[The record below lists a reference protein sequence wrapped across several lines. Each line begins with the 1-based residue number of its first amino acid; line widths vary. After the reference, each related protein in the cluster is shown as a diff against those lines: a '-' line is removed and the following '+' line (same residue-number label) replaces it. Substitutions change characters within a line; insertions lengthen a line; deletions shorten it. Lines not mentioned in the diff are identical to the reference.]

1 MKALSRTFN
10 ALSWPLWIKLS
21 AGFALAILIPA
32 LLIVFV
38 AQSGYNDLNTDNV
51 RRYVSENGAH
61 QQQAISAALAQAAAE
76 LQALTGNA
84 SATRQMVLTLQP
96 DASAAQSR
104 VVAALFRDNLFG
116 SGLYTLVRL
125 LNTDGVIVAQS
136 NAIDALPSGVSNA
149 ESLTFIQARETFGGG
164 ADAMVAVLP
173 SGIVE
178 IARAVFQDGEVA
190 GYLIG
195 TLDTERALLSYLTL
209 NGNTYNAYSYL
220 VSGGQDPVLF
230 VRRDDR
236 EAANISLAGSPA
248 VARAF
253 NGVAQTDTYRLGAE
267 RDQTVIGFYAP
278 IANPIRPD
286 VPLFALV
293 TEAGASL
300 TFGQSLVYLGGA
312 RAFVLIIGAGSVLA
326 LLVLLFNQL
335 ITQPVNQLREAM
347 QAISQGDFEAPVDM
361 PKRRDEIGQLT
372 GTFVDMR
379 EHVHALLRDLETR
392 IAERIRD
399 INATHQVSRFAV
411 TQRDLQTLMDEAV
424 NLIIQHF
431 PNIYHAQ
438 IFLLNDDR
446 DYAVLR
452 ASTGEVGQVLLKRGH
467 RLAVGSISVI
477 GQVTKQGDA
486 VVARDTATSQVHRRN
501 EFLPDTRAELAIPL
515 RVGEMVIGALDVQS
529 KQRNAFNQD
538 EILVLQTMADQL
550 AVAIENARLYQESL
564 RRMADIER
572 ANREATLATWREYIY
587 TRRQRALAS
596 EAGVP
601 TGSDL
606 SDLRQRAIR
615 EGRVV
620 VGEATGHGTVPVAV
634 PIKLSGQTLGAVEW
648 ELPVEHLDN
657 SKLQLAQ
664 ELANRLAIS
673 LDNARLF
680 EDSQR
685 AAERERIVNT
695 IAAKLTPQTEIAEIL
710 QTAVREVGQALRAPQ
725 VNIRLHQANGKN
737 EQR

>member
-209 NGNTYNAYSYL
+209 NGNAYNAYSYL

-267 RDQTVIGFYAP
+267 RDRTVIGFYAP

-300 TFGQSLVYLGGA
+300 TFGQSLAYLGGA
-312 RAFVLIIGAGSVLA
+312 RAFVLIVGAGAVLA

-335 ITQPVNQLREAM
+335 ITHPINQLREAM
-347 QAISQGDFEAPVDM
+347 QAVSQGDFEAPVDV
-361 PKRRDEIGQLT
+361 PKHRDEIGQLT

-392 IAERIRD
+392 IADRIRD

-446 DYAVLR
+446 DYAVLH

-515 RVGEMVIGALDVQS
+515 RVGEQVIGALDVQS
-529 KQRNAFNQD
+529 KQRNAFSQD

-587 TRRQRALAS
+587 TRRQRAL
-596 EAGVP
+596 
-601 TGSDL
+601 
-606 SDLRQRAIR
+606 
-615 EGRVV
+615 
-620 VGEATGHGTVPVAV
+620 
-634 PIKLSGQTLGAVEW
+634 
-648 ELPVEHLDN
+648 
-657 SKLQLAQ
+657 
-664 ELANRLAIS
+664 
-673 LDNARLF
+673 
-680 EDSQR
+680 
-685 AAERERIVNT
+685 
-695 IAAKLTPQTEIAEIL
+695 
-710 QTAVREVGQALRAPQ
+710 EVFVQF
-725 VNIRLHQANGKN
+725 
-737 EQR
+737 

>member
-61 QQQAISAALAQAAAE
+61 QQQAISATLAQAAAE

-96 DASAAQSR
+96 DASASQSR

-125 LNTDGVIVAQS
+125 LNMDGVIVAQS

-149 ESLTFIQARETFGGG
+149 ESQTFIQARETFGEG

-195 TLDTERALLSYLTL
+195 TLDTERTLLSYLTL
-209 NGNTYNAYSYL
+209 NGNAYNAYSYL

-230 VRRDDR
+230 VLRQDR

-267 RDQTVIGFYAP
+267 RDRTVIGFYAP
-278 IANPIRPD
+278 IANPVRPD

-300 TFGQSLVYLGGA
+300 TFGQSLAYLGGA
-312 RAFVLIIGAGSVLA
+312 RAFVLIVGAGSVLA

-347 QAISQGDFEAPVDM
+347 QAVSQGDFEAPVDV
-361 PKRRDEIGQLT
+361 PKRRDEIGQLA

-379 EHVHALLRDLETR
+379 EHVQSLLRDLETR
-392 IAERIRD
+392 IADRIRD

-477 GQVTKQGDA
+477 GQVTKQGDV

-515 RVGEMVIGALDVQS
+515 RVGEQVIGALDVQS
-529 KQRNAFNQD
+529 KQRNAFSQD

-648 ELPVEHLDN
+648 ELPAEHLDN

>member
-61 QQQAISAALAQAAAE
+61 QQQAIGAALAQAAAE
-76 LQALTGNA
+76 LQALTSNA

-96 DASAAQSR
+96 DAPAAQSR

-149 ESLTFIQARETFGGG
+149 ESLTFIQAREIFGEG
-164 ADAMVAVLP
+164 ADALVAVLP

-190 GYLIG
+190 GYLVG
-195 TLDTERALLSYLTL
+195 TLDTERAILSYLTL
-209 NGNTYNAYSYL
+209 NGNVYNAYSYL

-230 VRRDDR
+230 VRRQDR
-236 EAANISLAGSPA
+236 DAANISLAGSPA

-253 NGVAQTDTYRLGAE
+253 NGVAQMDTYRLGAE
-267 RDQTVIGFYAP
+267 RDRTVIGFYAP
-278 IANPIRPD
+278 IANPVRPD

-293 TEAGASL
+293 TEASASL
-300 TFGQSLVYLGGA
+300 TFGQSLAYLGGA
-312 RAFVLIIGAGSVLA
+312 RAFVLIVGAGSVLA

-347 QAISQGDFEAPVDM
+347 QAVNQGDFEAPVDV

-411 TQRDLQTLMDEAV
+411 AQRDLQTLMDEAV

-446 DYAVLR
+446 DYAILR

-477 GQVTKQGDA
+477 GQVTKQGDV

-515 RVGEMVIGALDVQS
+515 RIGEQVIGALDVQS
-529 KQRNAFNQD
+529 KQRNAFSQD

-572 ANREATLATWREYIY
+572 ANREATLATWQEYIY

-648 ELPVEHLDN
+648 ELPAEHLDN
-657 SKLQLAQ
+657 NKLQLAQ

>member
-61 QQQAISAALAQAAAE
+61 QQQAIGAALAQAAAE
-76 LQALTGNA
+76 LQALTSNA

-96 DASAAQSR
+96 DAPAAQSR

-149 ESLTFIQARETFGGG
+149 ESLTFIQAREIFGEG
-164 ADAMVAVLP
+164 ADALVAVLP

-190 GYLIG
+190 GYLVG
-195 TLDTERALLSYLTL
+195 TLDTERAILSYLTL
-209 NGNTYNAYSYL
+209 NGNVYNAYSYL

-230 VRRDDR
+230 VRRQDR
-236 EAANISLAGSPA
+236 DAANISLAGSPA

-253 NGVAQTDTYRLGAE
+253 NGVAQMDTYRLGAE
-267 RDQTVIGFYAP
+267 RDRTVIGFYAP
-278 IANPIRPD
+278 IANPVRPD

-293 TEAGASL
+293 TEASASL
-300 TFGQSLVYLGGA
+300 TFGQSLAYLGGA
-312 RAFVLIIGAGSVLA
+312 RAFVLIVGAGSVLA

-347 QAISQGDFEAPVDM
+347 QAVNQGDFEAPVDV

-411 TQRDLQTLMDEAV
+411 AQRDLQTLMDEAV

-446 DYAVLR
+446 DYAILR

-477 GQVTKQGDA
+477 GQVTKQGDV

-515 RVGEMVIGALDVQS
+515 RIGEQVIGALDVQS
-529 KQRNAFNQD
+529 KQRNAFSQD

-564 RRMADIER
+564 RRMAEIER
-572 ANREATLATWREYIY
+572 ANREATLATWQEYIY

-606 SDLRQRAIR
+606 SALRQRAIR

-648 ELPVEHLDN
+648 ELPAEHLDN
-657 SKLQLAQ
+657 NKLQLAQ

>member
-149 ESLTFIQARETFGGG
+149 ESLTFIQARETFGEG

-477 GQVTKQGDA
+477 GQVTKQGDV

>member
-61 QQQAISAALAQAAAE
+61 QQQAIGAALAQAAAE
-76 LQALTGNA
+76 LQALTSNA

-96 DASAAQSR
+96 DAPAAQSR

-149 ESLTFIQARETFGGG
+149 ESLTFIQAREIFGEG
-164 ADAMVAVLP
+164 ADALVAVLP

-190 GYLIG
+190 GYLVG
-195 TLDTERALLSYLTL
+195 TLDTERAILSYLTL
-209 NGNTYNAYSYL
+209 NGNVYNAYSYL

-230 VRRDDR
+230 VRRQDR
-236 EAANISLAGSPA
+236 DAANISLAGSPA

-253 NGVAQTDTYRLGAE
+253 NGVAQMDTYRLGAE
-267 RDQTVIGFYAP
+267 RDRTVIGFYAP
-278 IANPIRPD
+278 IANPVRPD

-293 TEAGASL
+293 TEASASL
-300 TFGQSLVYLGGA
+300 TFGQSLAYLGGA
-312 RAFVLIIGAGSVLA
+312 RAFVLIVGAGSVLA

-347 QAISQGDFEAPVDM
+347 QAVNQGDFEAPVDV

-446 DYAVLR
+446 DYAILR

-477 GQVTKQGDA
+477 GQVTKQGDV

-515 RVGEMVIGALDVQS
+515 RIGEQVIGALDVQS
-529 KQRNAFNQD
+529 KQRNAFSQD

-564 RRMADIER
+564 RRMAEIER
-572 ANREATLATWREYIY
+572 ANREATLATWQEYIY

-606 SDLRQRAIR
+606 SALRQRAIR

-648 ELPVEHLDN
+648 ELPAEHLDN
-657 SKLQLAQ
+657 NKLQLAQ

>member
-51 RRYVSENGAH
+51 QRYVSENGAH
-61 QQQAISAALAQAAAE
+61 QQQAIGAALAQAAAE

-96 DASAAQSR
+96 DAPAAQSR

-149 ESLTFIQARETFGGG
+149 ESLTFIQARETFGEG
-164 ADAMVAVLP
+164 ADALVAVLP

-209 NGNTYNAYSYL
+209 NGNVYNAYSYL

-230 VRRDDR
+230 VRRQDR

-253 NGVAQTDTYRLGAE
+253 NGVAQMDTYRLGAE
-267 RDQTVIGFYAP
+267 RDRTVIGFYAP
-278 IANPIRPD
+278 IANPVRPD

-293 TEAGASL
+293 TEASASL
-300 TFGQSLVYLGGA
+300 TFGQSLAYLGGA
-312 RAFVLIIGAGSVLA
+312 RAFVLIVGAGSVLA

-335 ITQPVNQLREAM
+335 ITQPINQLREAM
-347 QAISQGDFEAPVDM
+347 QAVNQGDFEAPVDV

-411 TQRDLQTLMDEAV
+411 AQRDLQTLMDEAV

-446 DYAVLR
+446 DYAILR

-477 GQVTKQGDA
+477 GQVTKQGDV

-515 RVGEMVIGALDVQS
+515 RIGEQVIGALDVQS
-529 KQRNAFNQD
+529 KQRNAFSQD

-564 RRMADIER
+564 RRMAEIER
-572 ANREATLATWREYIY
+572 ANREATLATWQEYIY

-606 SDLRQRAIR
+606 SALRQRAIR

-648 ELPVEHLDN
+648 ELPAEHLDN

>member
-149 ESLTFIQARETFGGG
+149 ESLTFIQARETFGEG

-209 NGNTYNAYSYL
+209 NGNAHNAYSYL

-286 VPLFALV
+286 VPLFTLV

-312 RAFVLIIGAGSVLA
+312 RAFVLIVGAGSVLA

-477 GQVTKQGDA
+477 GQVTKQGDV

-515 RVGEMVIGALDVQS
+515 RVGELVIGALDVQS
-529 KQRNAFNQD
+529 KQRNAFSQD

>member
-149 ESLTFIQARETFGGG
+149 ESLTFIQARETFGEG

-209 NGNTYNAYSYL
+209 NGNAHNAYSYL

-312 RAFVLIIGAGSVLA
+312 RAFVLIVGAGSVLA

-477 GQVTKQGDA
+477 GQVTKQGDV

-515 RVGEMVIGALDVQS
+515 RVGELVIGALDVQS
-529 KQRNAFNQD
+529 KQRNAFSQD

>member
-76 LQALTGNA
+76 LQALTSNA

-96 DASAAQSR
+96 DAPAAQSR

-149 ESLTFIQARETFGGG
+149 ESLTFIQAREIFGEG
-164 ADAMVAVLP
+164 ADALVAVLP

-190 GYLIG
+190 GYLVG
-195 TLDTERALLSYLTL
+195 TLDTERAILSYLTL
-209 NGNTYNAYSYL
+209 NGNVYNAYSYL

-230 VRRDDR
+230 VRRQDR
-236 EAANISLAGSPA
+236 DAANISLAGSPA

-253 NGVAQTDTYRLGAE
+253 NGVAQMDTYRLGAE
-267 RDQTVIGFYAP
+267 RDRTVIGFYAP
-278 IANPIRPD
+278 IANPVRPD

-293 TEAGASL
+293 TEASASL
-300 TFGQSLVYLGGA
+300 TFGQSLAYLGGA
-312 RAFVLIIGAGSVLA
+312 RAFVLIVGAGSVLA

-347 QAISQGDFEAPVDM
+347 QAVNQGDFEAPVDV

-411 TQRDLQTLMDEAV
+411 AQRDLQTLMDEAV

-446 DYAVLR
+446 DYAILR

-477 GQVTKQGDA
+477 GQVTKQGDV

-515 RVGEMVIGALDVQS
+515 RIGEQVIGALDVQS
-529 KQRNAFNQD
+529 KQRNAFSQD

-564 RRMADIER
+564 RRMAEIER
-572 ANREATLATWREYIY
+572 ANREATLATWQEYIY

-606 SDLRQRAIR
+606 SALRQRAIR

-648 ELPVEHLDN
+648 ELPAEHLDN
-657 SKLQLAQ
+657 NKLQLAQ